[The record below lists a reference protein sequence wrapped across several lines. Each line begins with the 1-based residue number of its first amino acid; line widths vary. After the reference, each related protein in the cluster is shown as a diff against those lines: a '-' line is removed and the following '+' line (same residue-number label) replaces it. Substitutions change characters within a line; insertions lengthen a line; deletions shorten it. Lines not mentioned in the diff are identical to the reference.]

1 VAQQWGIKK
10 FRNLLKQL
18 LQMYS
23 EFGPQRVSSSLA
35 SCAEGEY
42 YRLGAGCTKKQ
53 TCPDGEYFDLMEAR
67 CAKKNANLAYT
78 PRYTR
83 TDLVSAEG
91 QLLAGQGQF
100 IPVISS
106 ASRQP
111 MLDAR
116 RRRAAPVRRRAAP
129 VRRRAAP
136 VRYVVVKRK
145 PAARKRVVK
154 KRKAV
159 RRRR

>member
-1 VAQQWGIKK
+1 
-10 FRNLLKQL
+10 
-18 LQMYS
+18 MYS
-23 EFGPQRVSSSLA
+23 EFGPQRVSSTLA
-35 SCAEGEY
+35 TCPDGEY
-42 YRLGAGCTKKQ
+42 YRLGAGCTKRL
-53 TCPDGEYFDLMEAR
+53 TCPDGEYFDMMEAR
-67 CAKKNANLAYT
+67 CAKKSADASYV

-83 TDLVSAEG
+83 APLWSAQG
-91 QLLAGQGQF
+91 KMLAGQGRF
-100 IPVISS
+100 IPVVTTGGARPSVQQMVD
-106 ASRQP
+106 ASMQ
-111 MLDAR
+111 R
-116 RRRAAPVRRRAAP
+116 RRRAP